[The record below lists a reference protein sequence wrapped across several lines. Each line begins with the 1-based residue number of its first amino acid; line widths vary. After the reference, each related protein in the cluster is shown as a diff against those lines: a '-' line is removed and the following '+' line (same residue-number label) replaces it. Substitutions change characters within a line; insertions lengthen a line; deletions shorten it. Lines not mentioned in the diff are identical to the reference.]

1 MVNRRLTLRQFA
13 AELPRW
19 YREYAQANPA
29 YFPLEDRISKKAI
42 EEGYL
47 SKKDVIDVVMWG
59 SKQLGS
65 RLSARIDRH
74 NKDSDIEAKTGAAVR
89 VLNNPGGLA
98 LRRLLGGK
106 YGGIYGLGLAF
117 ATKTLRCLYPQNY
130 GALDSK
136 LRQAIDA
143 SLLPNIRNEIDLYL
157 HFLEL
162 LRELKQMASPPGPS
176 RRPNREWFI
185 ADIEMALFQFAW
197 CPGHRLVRS

>member
-1 MVNRRLTLRQFA
+1 MNRQLTLAQFA
-13 AELPRW
+13 VEVPRW
-19 YREYAQANPA
+19 YEKYAQSNPK
-29 YFPLEDRISKKAI
+29 YFPLEERISGKAI
-42 EEGYL
+42 EQGCL
-47 SKKDVIDVVMWG
+47 TMGDVVEIVKWG
-59 SKQLGS
+59 SKRLGP
-65 RLSARIDRH
+65 RLSARIGRH

-89 VLNNPGGLA
+89 VLNNPEGLA

-117 ATKTLRCLYPQNY
+117 ATKTLRCLCPQNY
-130 GALDSK
+130 GVLDSK

-185 ADIEMALFQFAW
+185 ADVEMALFQFAW
-197 CPGHRLVRS
+197 YPGHRLVRS